1 MITFRRFSFFLCLS
15 IFAAA
20 CTSDNKSKPIS
31 DLAFESVSSAKD
43 YADLVI
49 TALKTDRDKVIF
61 DQFFDQSEVDAYQ
74 LNKTVK
80 TYAQSIGSKRSTW
93 DYLGAEESEL
103 TDNGYDYTWYDQR
116 GRIAIQI
123 NILPVTNAAKDQY
136 KLEKIEFRSRID
148 VLESE
153 AFPGGEISDFKKL
166 AKK

>member
-1 MITFRRFSFFLCLS
+1 MILFRYFSFILCLS
-15 IFAAA
+15 IFAVA
-20 CTSDNKSKPIS
+20 CSSDTKSKPVS
-31 DLAFESVSSAKD
+31 DLAFESASSAKA
-43 YADLVI
+43 YADMVI
-49 TALKTDRDKVIF
+49 TALKTDRDKVIM
-61 DQFFDQSEVDAYQ
+61 DQFFDKSEVDAYQ

-93 DYLGAEESEL
+93 DYLGAEESPL

-123 NILPVTNAAKDQY
+123 NVLPVTNAKKSQY
-136 KLEKIEFRSRID
+136 KLQKIEFRSRID

-153 AFPGGEISDFKKL
+153 AFPGGEISDYKKL